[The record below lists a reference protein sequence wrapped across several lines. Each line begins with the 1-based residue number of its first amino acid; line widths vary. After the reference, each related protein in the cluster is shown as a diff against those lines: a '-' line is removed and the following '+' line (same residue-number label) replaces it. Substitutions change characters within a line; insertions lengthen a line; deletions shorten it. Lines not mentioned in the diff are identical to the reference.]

1 MTSLDPVRGASRR
14 RFGALSRVVR
24 RFSSRVDPRRVGVR
38 NRILVTFL
46 GGSFVLGLVATL
58 TTYGVTRTRL
68 VEQQEEVAVERALL
82 AARRA
87 GAELAGSPSDLDG
100 AVARA
105 GGAPRLVVAPWS
117 TASSSGLVGTDD
129 VPAAL
134 LERVHVGRV
143 AASMVAAFGDGQ
155 AVVVGVPLATSG
167 ASYFEFSTLDGVNSS
182 LDSLRTSLAFSLAIT
197 AAVGAILAMSAS
209 RGAVRPLSNAAQA
222 ARAIADGRLDTRLE
236 ATDDPDLR
244 ALTSAFN
251 DMARS
256 LQDRV
261 DRDVRFASNVSHEL
275 RSPLMTLAASVEVM
289 QSRRDELPER
299 SRAALDLLAGDVD
312 RFRRLVED
320 LLEISRYDAGAV
332 RLLREP
338 LVLTEFVRQ
347 AVAASSLPAT
357 PVAESGDVATMV
369 VHGDRRRL
377 ARVVANLID
386 NARVH
391 GGSRPTVTVQ
401 PADGE
406 PPTHAQIVVTD
417 EGDGLIEAEAAGIFE
432 RFSRGGTAGRRAKQ
446 DGAGLGLALALEHVA
461 LHGGRIW
468 AANRTDGI
476 RGARFVVE
484 LPIEVRHAAYHGDE
498 R

>member
-1 MTSLDPVRGASRR
+1 MTALEPDRSLPRR
-14 RFGALSRVVR
+14 RLGALR
-24 RFSSRVDPRRVGVR
+24 RTLGRAAGRVDPRRLGVQR
-38 NRILVTFL
+38 RILATFL
-46 GGSFVLGLVATL
+46 GGSVLLGLVATL

-68 VEQQEEVAVERALL
+68 VEQHEQAASERALL
-82 AARRA
+82 AARRV
-87 GAELAGSPSDLDG
+87 GADLADSPSDLAG
-100 AVARA
+100 VVARA
-105 GGAPRLVVAPWS
+105 GGGPRIVVAPW
-117 TASSSGLVGTDD
+117 TSSSSTSLVGTDD

-134 LERVHVGRV
+134 MRRVHVERV
-143 AASMVAAFGDGQ
+143 AAAMVAPFGDGQ
-155 AVVVGVPLATSG
+155 AVVVGVPLEVGG
-167 ASYFEFSTLDGVNSS
+167 ASYFEFSSLNGVSSS
-182 LDSLRTSLAFSLAIT
+182 LDSLRTSLVFSLAIT

-236 ATDDPDLR
+236 AEDDPDLR

-261 DRDVRFASNVSHEL
+261 DRDARFASNVSHEL
-275 RSPLMTLAASVEVM
+275 RSPLMTLAASVAVM
-289 QSRRDELPER
+289 QSRRDDLPER

-338 LVLTEFVRQ
+338 LLLTEFVRQ
-347 AVAASSLPAT
+347 AVAASSLPTT
-357 PVAESGDVATMV
+357 PVAESGDVSSMV

-391 GGSRPTVTVQ
+391 GGGRPAVALQ

-417 EGDGLIEAEAAGIFE
+417 EGEGLAEDELGRIFE
-432 RFSRGGTAGRRAKQ
+432 RFSRGGSAGRRANQ

-461 LHGGRIW
+461 LHGGRIV
-468 AANRTDGI
+468 AGNRRDGI

-484 LPIEVRHAAYHGDE
+484 LPVAVRDAAYHDAE
-498 R
+498 Q

>member
-1 MTSLDPVRGASRR
+1 VTSLEPVRSAPRHR
-14 RFGALSRVVR
+14 LGALR
-24 RFSSRVDPRRVGVR
+24 RAALRASARFDPRRVGVR
-38 NRILVTFL
+38 NRILATFL

-68 VEQQEEVAVERALL
+68 VEQQEQIAVERALL
-82 AARRA
+82 AARRVGSDVA
-87 GAELAGSPSDLDG
+87 DSPSDLVG

-105 GGAPRLVVAPWS
+105 GGPPRLLVAPWT
-117 TASSSGLVGTDD
+117 TASSGAIVGADD
-129 VPAAL
+129 VPAPL
-134 LERVHVGRV
+134 MERVHVGRV
-143 AASMVAAFGDGQ
+143 AAHMVAPFEDGQ
-155 AVVVGVPLATSG
+155 AVIVGVPLPAAG
-167 ASYFEFSTLDGVNSS
+167 ASYFEFSSLDGVDAS
-182 LDSLRTSLAFSLAIT
+182 LDSLRTSLLFSLAIT
-197 AAVGAILAMSAS
+197 TAVGAILAMSAS

-256 LQDRV
+256 LQERV

-289 QSRRDELPER
+289 QSRRHELPER

-338 LVLTEFVRQ
+338 LALTEFVRQ

-357 PVAESGDVATMV
+357 PVVESGGVASMV
-369 VHGDRRRL
+369 IHGDRRRL
-377 ARVVANLID
+377 ARVVANLVD

-391 GGSRPTVTVQ
+391 GGGRPSVTVQ

-417 EGDGLIEAEAAGIFE
+417 EGDGLIDGEAEAIFE
-432 RFSRGGTAGRRAKQ
+432 RFSRGGTAGRRANQ

-468 AANRTDGI
+468 ASNRRDGV

-484 LPIEVRHAAYHGDE
+484 LPIEVRDAAYHGDD